1 VTIPNSSR
9 RHPLAIHFAGIC
21 RQAKLAAMIGHARK
35 PERRMKMQACAGPP
49 IAAVVT
55 TSNPGPCRRARE
67 TVAPDA
73 EAAVNAWFAKNIR
86 PPRS

>member
-1 VTIPNSSR
+1 
-9 RHPLAIHFAGIC
+9 
-21 RQAKLAAMIGHARK
+21 MIGNARK
-35 PERRMKMQACAGPP
+35 PERWMKMQACVGPP

-55 TSNPGPCRRARE
+55 ASNPGPCRRARE

-73 EAAVNAWFAKNIR
+73 EVAVNAWLAKNIR